1 MTKLSRGITMMLGL
15 YKDMR
20 GPTDIWKNQAYLQ
33 GIRDCLQAL
42 VVSGIL
48 KDYHLVDGTFTYKE
62 M

>member
-1 MTKLSRGITMMLGL
+1 MMLGL